1 MGQTF
6 ATSTPI
12 LTGHIFSTRTKKKI
26 ELHPQTHRHGIRDL
40 DIPDI
45 KCAHSTARVPTANTM
60 TKYSQ
65 QNMGLTSQ

>member
-6 ATSTPI
+6 ATSTPPHPI
-12 LTGHIFSTRTKKKI
+12 LTGHIFPTRTKKI
-26 ELHPQTHRHGIRDL
+26 ELHPQTHRHCIRDL

-60 TKYSQ
+60 TKYS
-65 QNMGLTSQ
+65 